1 MAVSSRAS
9 WRGFLKLSL
18 VSCPIRVMPAVTMAN
33 RTRFHNII
41 RGTEQR
47 IEMRAHD
54 SETGEEL
61 EREELVKG
69 YEAEK
74 GHFIV
79 VTDEELGALEVESSR
94 TLDLDTFVPVE
105 DVDRVNYHDSYY
117 LPPDGA
123 VPDETFRVVREAIIR
138 EKKIGLGRFVIAN
151 RERMVAL
158 EPRGKGLMMTTLRP
172 HDEVRKP
179 GEAFEEVSEKKADAK
194 AIELAGD
201 IIDKMSGTFDA
212 KDFEDRYETALRKLV
227 EAKVKG
233 RKPPA
238 PKEDRAPAPVI
249 DLMAALKK
257 SLQREVP
264 SARTGATRASRA
276 AAANKPRTRRKK
288 RA

>member
-1 MAVSSRAS
+1 MAARAS

-18 VSCPIRVMPAVTMAN
+18 VSCPIRVMPAVTMSN
-33 RTRFHNII
+33 RMRFHNLV

-74 GHFIV
+74 GRFVIV
-79 VTDEELGALEVESSR
+79 ADEELSALEVETSR
-94 TLDLDTFVPVE
+94 TLDLDVFVPADE
-105 DVDRVNYHDSYY
+105 VDRAYYEDSYF
-117 LPPDGA
+117 LAPDGPVA
-123 VPDETFRVVREAIIR
+123 DETFRVVRAAIEK
-138 EKKIGLGRFVIAN
+138 EKKIGIGRFVISN

-158 EPRGKGLMMTTLRP
+158 ETRGKGLMMTTLRP
-172 HDEVRKP
+172 AAEVRSAA
-179 GEAFEEVSEKKADAK
+179 EVFEGISEKKADAK
-194 AIELAGD
+194 ALELAGD
-201 IIDKMSGTFDA
+201 IIEKMSGKFDPEA
-212 KDFEDRYETALRKLV
+212 FEDRYETALRKLV
-227 EAKVKG
+227 EAKLKG

-238 PKEDRAPAPVI
+238 PKEGREPAAVI

-257 SLQREVP
+257 SLQREG
-264 SARTGATRASRA
+264 TLDRA
-276 AAANKPRTRRKK
+276 AAADKPKSRRKK

>member
-1 MAVSSRAS
+1 MATSRTS

-18 VSCPIRVMPAVTMAN
+18 VSCPIRLMPAVTMAG

-47 IEMRAHD
+47 VEMRAHD
-54 SETGEEL
+54 AETGEEL

-74 GHFIV
+74 GRFV
-79 VTDEELGALEVESSR
+79 VVSEDELEALEVESSR
-94 TLDLDTFVPVE
+94 TLDLDVFVPAE
-105 DVDRVNYHDSYY
+105 EVDRIYYDDSYY
-117 LPPDGA
+117 LAPDGA
-123 VPDETFRVVREAIIR
+123 VADETFRVVRAAIAR
-138 EKKIGLGRFVIAN
+138 EKRIGIGRFVVAN

-158 EPRGKGLMMTTLRP
+158 EPRGPGLMMTTLRP
-172 HDEVRKP
+172 HAEVRKA
-179 GEAFEEVSEKKADAK
+179 GDAFEEIAEKRPDAK
-194 AIELAGD
+194 MVELAGE
-201 IIDKMSGTFDA
+201 IIDKMSGTFDPA
-212 KDFEDRYETALRKLV
+212 DFEDRYETALRKLV
-227 EAKVKG
+227 EAKAKG

-238 PKEDRAPAPVI
+238 QKEGRAPAAVI

-264 SARTGATRASRA
+264 TTARASRA
-276 AAANKPRTRRKK
+276 AAADKPRQRKKK